1 MINCCWRIYIW
12 STTFPPWYIRL
23 WYATYQIQNIKGR
36 IPLIYQEIILQT
48 VLIKII
54 FQGLALRYYKKYQKI
69 ISIMTK
75 PHVIYSHDRR

>member
-1 MINCCWRIYIW
+1 
-12 STTFPPWYIRL
+12 
-23 WYATYQIQNIKGR
+23 
-36 IPLIYQEIILQT
+36 LQT